1 MLDVRSVGRE
11 YQREIE
17 KLPQKILET
26 GEWVDRV
33 ASTALRAL
41 NGVAVVKL

>member
-26 GEWVDRV
+26 GEWGDIV
-33 ASTALRAL
+33 ASTPLRTR
-41 NGVAVVKL
+41 NRVAVVKL